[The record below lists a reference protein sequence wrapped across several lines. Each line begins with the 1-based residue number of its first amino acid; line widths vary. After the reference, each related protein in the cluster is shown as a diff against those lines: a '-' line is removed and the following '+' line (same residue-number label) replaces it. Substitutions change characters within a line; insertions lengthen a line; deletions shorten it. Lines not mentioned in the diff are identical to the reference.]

1 MSRALALNLLLLAV
15 LNGTAHAQTLPEVDD
30 VSWQPFRAHCRALLA
45 GLDKWSAPLPAE
57 TVKAVKQLLDGEPEM
72 PRLAI
77 AAIQKLLDR
86 HCLVGVHINPES
98 RVKAARGA
106 LRAALVHDQPAYV
119 LVKVH
124 NEAGVTHA
132 LSVSSD
138 QAVVAGKKGVD
149 RWLEASILNAAP
161 FARTL
166 SGERLEYRVLRL
178 TPRQAGK
185 REATLVF
192 DAGQGTQDL
201 GFRAEVP
208 ILFTV
213 EKQPPPPAPSPK
225 RWHMKQD
232 SPEPC
237 PTPLACRR
245 H

>member
-1 MSRALALNLLLLAV
+1 MLA
-15 LNGTAHAQTLPEVDD
+15 EVDD
-30 VSWQPFRAHCRALLA
+30 VSWQPFRTHCRSLLA
-45 GLDKWSAPLPAE
+45 GLDKLSAPLPTE
-57 TVKAVKQLLDGEPEM
+57 TVKAVKKLLDGEPET

-98 RVKAARGA
+98 RVKAARGPLKA
-106 LRAALVHDQPAYV
+106 ELVHDRARFV

-138 QAVVAGKKGVD
+138 QAITAGKKGPN
-149 RWLEASILNAAP
+149 RWIGAAVVNESP
-161 FARTL
+161 FTRTL
-166 SGERLEYRVLRL
+166 GGERLEYRVLRL
-178 TPRQAGK
+178 TARQAGK

-208 ILFTV
+208 ILFTI
-213 EKQPPPPAPSPK
+213 EKQPLPPPPSPK
-225 RWHMKQD
+225 RRGGERSGSPFPRREGVGGLGEAED
-232 SPEPC
+232 SPH
-237 PTPLACRR
+237 ADRF
-245 H
+245 

>member
-1 MSRALALNLLLLAV
+1 MSRALALTLFLLPILA
-15 LNGTAHAQTLPEVDD
+15 GPAHAQTLATVDD
-30 VSWQPFRAHCRALLA
+30 VSWQPFRAHCRALLT
-45 GLDKWSAPLPAE
+45 GLDKLSAPLPAE
-57 TVKAVKQLLDGEPEM
+57 TVKAVNKLLASEPET
-72 PRLAI
+72 PRLEI

-106 LRAALVHDQPAYV
+106 LRAELVLDRPAYV

-132 LSVSSD
+132 LSISSD
-138 QAVVAGKKGVD
+138 QAIVPGKKGVD
-149 RWLEASILNAAP
+149 RWLEASILNTAL

-166 SGERLEYRVLRL
+166 NGQRLEYRVLRL
-178 TPRQAGK
+178 VPHQAGK

-213 EKQPPPPAPSPK
+213 GK
-225 RWHMKQD
+225 
-232 SPEPC
+232 
-237 PTPLACRR
+237 
-245 H
+245 